1 MASTQYKNLWP
12 HDLQRMALVGL
23 LQRTGIDKS
32 IVDYICT
39 GTVIQEVKTS
49 NIAREAALGAGF
61 SDRIPAHTLTM
72 ACISSNQ
79 AITTCL
85 GLMSQGVYDICI
97 AGGVEFMSD
106 VPIRHSRKMRS
117 LMLSAN
123 KAKTMGA
130 RLGLLAKLRPD
141 YFAPELPA
149 IAEFST
155 NETMG
160 HSADRLAATFGVSRL
175 EQDDFARRSH
185 TMAKEAQQKG
195 PTPWPR

>member
-1 MASTQYKNLWP
+1 
-12 HDLQRMALVGL
+12 
-23 LQRTGIDKS
+23 
-32 IVDYICT
+32 
-39 GTVIQEVKTS
+39 
-49 NIAREAALGAGF
+49 
-61 SDRIPAHTLTM
+61 
-72 ACISSNQ
+72 
-79 AITTCL
+79 
-85 GLMSQGVYDICI
+85 
-97 AGGVEFMSD
+97 MSD

-160 HSADRLAATFGVSRL
+160 HSADRLAARDNCGLCAISLLTAHR
-175 EQDDFARRSH
+175 ETRSTNH
-185 TMAKEAQQKG
+185 CHPSHKLTCIL
-195 PTPWPR
+195 